1 MVTVKGNQP
10 DWKEYSFE
18 FSSGEKNSAHLRFLV
33 DSQADSILIDDVRL
47 EKAPSAPTA
56 EMTASLLAF
65 GARPDGSEDAA
76 PAFRKAVEAGA
87 KTILIPAG
95 TFAVGELALPDSI
108 SLRGVGEESRLIPF
122 GEKPKFV
129 IRGGSNAMF
138 SDFSVDLGGK
148 KVQALFFLRARNVT
162 VSGVFIR
169 NSTAFGINFDHVDNA
184 LIENCVIRDTHT
196 GIMQTYCSNVRTM
209 RNTVTGSIKHGIQ
222 FWSQDHWRP
231 EARTRNLWFCDNYV
245 KNSPTGDGGILA
257 DELLDTLPE
266 KRYDIGIVPHVCD
279 LNDPA
284 AAELVRR
291 YDNAK
296 LINVKD
302 DPITVLTQIA
312 QCRCVLSSSLHG
324 LIAADSFHIPN
335 LHIIFS
341 DRPLGDGYKFDDYY
355 SAYDVPHRP
364 WDLRVNAAPTLSE
377 AADGWRMR
385 PEQVEEKK
393 RQMRAAF
400 PYPAVNGGSL

>member
-1 MVTVKGNQP
+1 M
-10 DWKEYSFE
+10 
-18 FSSGEKNSAHLRFLV
+18 RFH
-33 DSQADSILIDDVRL
+33 AVR
-47 EKAPSAPTA
+47 
-56 EMTASLLAF
+56 
-65 GARPDGSEDAA
+65 
-76 PAFRKAVEAGA
+76 
-87 KTILIPAG
+87 
-95 TFAVGELALPDSI
+95 GELT
-108 SLRGVGEESRLIPF
+108 RRRVERMVG
-122 GEKPKFV
+122 
-129 IRGGSNAMF
+129 
-138 SDFSVDLGGK
+138 
-148 KVQALFFLRARNVT
+148 
-162 VSGVFIR
+162 
-169 NSTAFGINFDHVDNA
+169 
-184 LIENCVIRDTHT
+184 
-196 GIMQTYCSNVRTM
+196 RTLD
-209 RNTVTGSIKHGIQ
+209 I
-222 FWSQDHWRP
+222 
-231 EARTRNLWFCDNYV
+231 
-245 KNSPTGDGGILA
+245 PTGDGGILA

-279 LNDPA
+279 LNAPA

-335 LHIIFS
+335 LHIVFS

-355 SAYDVPHRP
+355 SAYDVQHRP

-377 AADGWRMR
+377 AADGWRIR

-393 RQMRAAF
+393 RLMRAAF